1 MTYDIL
7 SRVFDLVSN
16 FNFFNEMPSIFQDR
30 LEAFDVVERR
40 TKDMAEQ
47 LEAQR
52 DTVTGITRNDSSVHD
67 HL

>member
-1 MTYDIL
+1 MNTYDIL

-16 FNFFNEMPSIFQDR
+16 FNFFNDMPSIFQDR

-47 LEAQR
+47 LEAR
-52 DTVTGITRNDSSVHD
+52 FRSGGTSWHGFRRTPT
-67 HL
+67 